1 MKRLLCLP
9 STYLGL
15 PILLACGLTL
25 LTYDLPVDYL
35 QGLLLLAVTAS
46 AIVLFDVYAG
56 VRIPGAARFRM
67 RHYAGT
73 RDSFVAL
80 AFAGLIV
87 LFCVLDLT
95 LFSIPLFDNPS
106 SYASMEGGREHVRH
120 ISDMCWVLPPIGLLC
135 VRSKWLRNMLIV
147 IGFLFPVLVI
157 DRNRLFASVFS
168 FALVIVLR
176 RDETRPLPW
185 KSIGFLAL
193 AGSSIFS
200 ILGILRSGPL
210 DYITLP
216 FGAMYRASP
225 VGIKWLLLYGS
236 AGPYNFS
243 AMLAKHYSNASFLIH
258 QVVPMS
264 GSVATAGTNIPLDA
278 PTINVGTEFLPFLLA
293 LGPFAAVIAVFV
305 LYGLLLWSVRRLRPT
320 VPLFSFLIFLRVS
333 YVCVMSPFAPQAFT
347 WTNAGFIG
355 LCLFMQVFA
364 AWLPN
369 RRPREPAG
377 VGQEYASV
385 AAAQTLS
392 SPLLQRVQNHGTR

>member
-9 STYLGL
+9 ATYLGL

-25 LTYDLPVDYL
+25 LTYDLSVEYL
-35 QGLLLLAVTAS
+35 QGLLLLAVTAL
-46 AIVLFDVYAG
+46 AIVLFDVYAR
-56 VRIPGAARFRM
+56 VRIPEPARFRA

-87 LFCVLDLT
+87 LFCVFDLT
-95 LFSIPLFDNPS
+95 LFPIPLLDKPS
-106 SYASMEGGREHVRH
+106 SYALMEGGREHVRH

-176 RDETRPLPW
+176 RNEARPLPW
-185 KSIGFLAL
+185 KSVGFLAL

-210 DYITLP
+210 ENITLP
-216 FGAMYRASP
+216 FSAMYRAAP
-225 VGIKWLLLYGS
+225 LGIKWLLLYGS

-243 AMLAKHYSNASFLIH
+243 AILSKHYSNASFLIN
-258 QVVPMS
+258 QLVPMS
-264 GSVATAGTNIPLDA
+264 GSVATAGTDIPLDA
-278 PTINVGTEFLPFLLA
+278 SNINVGTEFLPFLMA
-293 LGPFAAVIAVFV
+293 SGPVGAVISVV
-305 LYGLLLWSVRRLRPT
+305 LLYAMLLWSVRLLRRN
-320 VPLFSFLIFLRVS
+320 VSLFALLIFLRMS
-333 YVCVMSPFAPQAFT
+333 YVCIMSPFAPQAYT
-347 WTNAGFIG
+347 WSNFSFIA
-355 LCLFMQVFA
+355 LCLLLQVFA
-364 AWLPN
+364 AYLPN
-369 RRPREPAG
+369 RNALRTNVTHGA
-377 VGQEYASV
+377 AS
-385 AAAQTLS
+385 S
-392 SPLLQRVQNHGTR
+392 SF

>member
-1 MKRLLCLP
+1 MKRLLRLP

-25 LTYDLPVDYL
+25 LTYDLSADYL

-46 AIVLFDVYAG
+46 AIILFDVCG
-56 VRIPGAARFRM
+56 SVRIPEPARFRA

-87 LFCVLDLT
+87 LFCLLDLT
-95 LFSIPLFDNPS
+95 LFPIPLFDKPS
-106 SYASMEGGREHVRH
+106 SYASMEGGREHIRH
-120 ISDMCWVLPPIGLLC
+120 ISDICWVLSPIALLC
-135 VRSKWLRNMLIV
+135 VKSRWLRNTLV
-147 IGFLFPVLVI
+147 AIGFLFPILVI

-168 FALVIVLR
+168 FALVIILR

-185 KSIGFLAL
+185 KSVGFLAL

-210 DYITLP
+210 DSITLP
-216 FGAMYRASP
+216 FSAMYQASP

-243 AMLAKHYSNASFLIH
+243 AMLAKHYSNASFLIN
-258 QVVPMS
+258 QVVPLS
-264 GSVATAGTNIPLDA
+264 GSVATAGTDIPLDA
-278 PTINVGTEFLPFLLA
+278 PTINVGTEFFPFLLA
-293 LGPFAAVIAVFV
+293 LGPLGAVAAAFV
-305 LYGLLLWSVRRLRPT
+305 LYGLLRWSVRRLRPT
-320 VPLFSFLIFLRVS
+320 VPLFSLLIFLRVS

-347 WTNAGFIG
+347 WTNVGFVG
-355 LCLFMQVFA
+355 LCLCMQVFA
-364 AWLPN
+364 VWLPN
-369 RRPREPAG
+369 RRLRESIYAG
-377 VGQEYASV
+377 
-385 AAAQTLS
+385 
-392 SPLLQRVQNHGTR
+392 